1 MMKGLVS
8 VALMA
13 TTPALGAD
21 TYGRFEPLGEGAST
35 CKSFLAGRYRERDRS
50 WLAGYFSAVAA
61 TTQGATDGT
70 FGNGMAVVEAA
81 IRLACTQS
89 PAARLA
95 EPAVYVARELKGA
108 ADAKLGKTTTP

>member
-1 MMKGLVS
+1 MKKLLF
-8 VALMA
+8 VAFLA
-13 TTPALGAD
+13 AHPALAAD
-21 TYGRFEPLGEGAST
+21 TYGRFEPLGAGAST

-61 TTQGATDGT
+61 TTSGSSDGT

-95 EPAVYVARELKGA
+95 DSVAYVARELKGA
-108 ADAKLGKTTTP
+108 ADAKLGKSELAP